1 MSQAGDECSTCDHDH
16 DGSGYSHDYP
26 SRDHYDNGRQSRF
39 EDAALSRP
47 HSGAEDP
54 YGADHRAVVSPTY
67 AYGQPL
73 TAHAFPMPPQPRS
86 APVTPSRA
94 AALPAQLLSPAS
106 KYSYNNAGP
115 QMSNTSTA
123 IPPQWTYQDP
133 RGRNAPPA
141 APPTNKLPIPAPVRA
156 GQGRG
161 RSGTVGSEDTELR
174 RTSYFS
180 PPTPPPNEPAAERS
194 NNRWMPSLAR
204 SADRPLSALIGAPTT
219 PTKTPQ
225 TSSRYG
231 LAACLPWQASSQMNP
246 AGSSHPTPR
255 LTSHGAR
262 PRSEI
267 ILNNSSSYIPII
279 EDYSIR
285 TAGSN
290 VFPQRAHGPRRRALS
305 EGEVQLVRQGTL
317 ITPHADSK
325 RASAELGVMLG
336 SSRQKANKGKLLPQG
351 ELPNVGAS
359 VVALEAKKGNRARVE
374 VDVVLESDMLVEGS
388 EVRGRLDI
396 HVRRSKKAEKIW
408 IGAGKIRV
416 CGYEE
421 HSSTSI
427 RHIFYHY
434 PFTLPAFSPFEPSQH
449 RLFASPPNN
458 EGYRLANEGS
468 FSVPFRFRLPLRG
481 GAKGGWATGTKAPG
495 VKYVVV
501 GSLKLHVPEAGNKSR
516 SISHF
521 YRPCV
526 VFPYVEPTSI
536 FMPTDAPRQVSKQG
550 GLGWSLGG
558 EKGSVTV
565 SARIAR
571 PTWIAGQKVWIDVV
585 ASNNSNKR
593 IKTSQIALLRTVT
606 LYSPPK
612 GDVASPL
619 LASYVPQ
626 VSRKRLCEEVI
637 EASSLSGSGYAG
649 SGGWWTGLRPGES
662 NVTWQAS
669 LLLPNDCLT
678 IPRSKLIEVEYS
690 IRVTLN
696 GSIYVDLPIQVVN
709 FLSLDPPPSAQV
721 PGPKPAVQGLA
732 ISQQMSAA
740 LPETAP
746 VLNVSVPEP
755 QRAMIPSPI
764 DPKRF
769 SQPFSLD
776 ELSYYEHS
784 PDVSRPQRHTMTSI
798 EMGTAAPM
806 MGRSLSSPR
815 QKRPPHSRAD
825 TDTSSYLAAVASP
838 VGTEEDMAR
847 MEEHRRRGRQ
857 MSLAAIAQEVVV
869 EENNEGV
876 ESEAHSEATPVP
888 SQGEYVPSKASSVVI
903 TSPVLQQQEEVD
915 EAEADLD
922 AARAHMEQ
930 EQMEDAEE
938 PVEETDATAEDTP
951 SINSRARWAHIAQTR
966 SVIGSVASGA
976 SNVETEIGQVV
987 NAIRRDLTILRESRR
1002 GSQASQATA
1011 PPASGL
1017 ERVRSSG
1024 VRSNSMTD
1032 IYADRRRPS
1041 MPNMAIRKASA
1052 DGIAPSAARQRLE
1065 ERMANLAALA
1075 NDSTRRTSEPV
1086 LSVKRRGTA
1095 GSTLHLE
1102 VEPPSEQPELAPSI
1116 APDSASE
1123 DTVSR
1128 ATTPTSSHEA
1138 HQDPEPFAPD
1148 MQVDWGAKARPALR
1162 KSVSDFSHA
1171 ADMLASPTSSVSR
1184 ALNQLS
1190 PRAMPVGPRTKSATP
1205 LTTEA
1210 SSPRRP
1216 IVAIPEEGQLQVPGA
1231 DSGRRTRK
1239 SHTSVLGAHA
1249 NGAKTPPAEKYYVRD
1264 EVHALRQ
1271 RRASSVP
1278 GQQSLE
1284 RKKSDISVISLE
1296 SSVTAAEDRIMRY
1309 EDAREAYP
1317 RDGPMYMLRP
1327 ISPLDY
1333 SGDSDGIL

>member
-1 MSQAGDECSTCDHDH
+1 MT
-16 DGSGYSHDYP
+16 
-26 SRDHYDNGRQSRF
+26 
-39 EDAALSRP
+39 
-47 HSGAEDP
+47 
-54 YGADHRAVVSPTY
+54 
-67 AYGQPL
+67 
-73 TAHAFPMPPQPRS
+73 
-86 APVTPSRA
+86 
-94 AALPAQLLSPAS
+94 
-106 KYSYNNAGP
+106 
-115 QMSNTSTA
+115 
-123 IPPQWTYQDP
+123 
-133 RGRNAPPA
+133 
-141 APPTNKLPIPAPVRA
+141 
-156 GQGRG
+156 
-161 RSGTVGSEDTELR
+161 
-174 RTSYFS
+174 
-180 PPTPPPNEPAAERS
+180 
-194 NNRWMPSLAR
+194 
-204 SADRPLSALIGAPTT
+204 
-219 PTKTPQ
+219 
-225 TSSRYG
+225 
-231 LAACLPWQASSQMNP
+231 P

-267 ILNNSSSYIPII
+267 ILNNSTSYIPII

-336 SSRQKANKGKLLPQG
+336 SSKQKANKGKLLPQG
-351 ELPNVGAS
+351 ELPNLGAS
-359 VVALEAKKGNRARVE
+359 VVALEAKKGNKARVE
-374 VDVVLESDMLVEGS
+374 VDVLLETDMLVEGS

-449 RLFASPPNN
+449 ALFASPPNN

-481 GAKGGWATGTKAPG
+481 GAKGGWATGNKAPG

-501 GSLKLHVPEAGNKSR
+501 GSLKLHVPEAGTKSR

-536 FMPTDAPRQVSKQG
+536 FVPTDAPRQVSKQG

-558 EKGSVTV
+558 EKGSVTL
-565 SARIAR
+565 SARISR

-612 GDVASPL
+612 SDVASPL
-619 LASYVPQ
+619 LASYVPHI
-626 VSRKRLCEEVI
+626 SRKRLCEELI
-637 EASSLSGSGYAG
+637 EASSVSGSGYAG

-669 LLLPNDCLT
+669 LQLPNDCLT
-678 IPRSKLIEVEYS
+678 IPRTKLIEVEYS

-696 GSIYVDLPIQVVN
+696 GSIYVDMPIKIVN
-709 FLSLDPPPSAQV
+709 FLSLDPPPSAQAPV
-721 PGPKPAVQGLA
+721 TRPVVQGLA
-732 ISQQMSAA
+732 ISQQVPAEHRPEAVQA
-740 LPETAP
+740 LQ
-746 VLNVSVPEP
+746 VPEP
-755 QRAMIPSPI
+755 QRTMVPSPV
-764 DPKRF
+764 DPKRY

-784 PDVSRPQRHTMTSI
+784 PDVARPQRHTMTSI
-798 EMGTAAPM
+798 EMGPEASM
-806 MGRSLSSPR
+806 
-815 QKRPPHSRAD
+815 KRPPHSRTD
-825 TDTSSYLAAVASP
+825 TDSSSYLAAVASP

-857 MSLAAIAQEVVV
+857 MSLAAIAQETVV
-869 EENNEGV
+869 EDENEAVASEG
-876 ESEAHSEATPVP
+876 HSEATPVP
-888 SQGEYVPSKASSVVI
+888 SQAEFVPSKASSVVV
-903 TSPVLQQQEEVD
+903 TSPVLQQEDINE

-922 AARAHMEQ
+922 AARAAMEQ

-938 PVEETDATAEDTP
+938 SVEETEQTREPEEETP
-951 SINSRARWAHIAQTR
+951 STTSRARWAHIAQTR
-966 SVIGSVASGA
+966 SVMGSVASGA

-1011 PPASGL
+1011 PPSSSL
-1017 ERVRSSG
+1017 DRVRSTG
-1024 VRSNSMTD
+1024 VRSNSMVD

-1041 MPNMAIRKASA
+1041 MPNMAVRKASA
-1052 DGIAPSAARQRLE
+1052 DGIPPSAARQRLE

-1075 NDSTRRTSEPV
+1075 NDSTRRTSEPA
-1086 LSVKRRGTA
+1086 LLARRRGT
-1095 GSTLHLE
+1095 GVSSIHLDSTSHLD
-1102 VEPPSEQPELAPSI
+1102 VEPPTEQPELAPSI

-1128 ATTPTSSHEA
+1128 ASTPTSSHEV
-1138 HQDPEPFAPD
+1138 HQDNEPFAAD

-1162 KSVSDFSHA
+1162 KSISDFSHVQ
-1171 ADMLASPTSSVSR
+1171 DTLASPTSSVSR
-1184 ALNQLS
+1184 ALGQLS

-1216 IVAIPEEGQLQVPGA
+1216 IVAIPENGQLQVPST
-1231 DSGRRTRK
+1231 DSGRRIRK

-1249 NGAKTPPAEKYYVRD
+1249 SGTKTPPSDNVYLRD

-1271 RRASSVP
+1271 RRSSSTASQQQGLQRKQSGMSMMSV
-1278 GQQSLE
+1278 
-1284 RKKSDISVISLE
+1284 E

-1309 EDAREAYP
+1309 EDAREGYP
-1317 RDGPMYMLRP
+1317 RDSPMYMLRP